1 MVHAPPIVAQFLVA
15 AFEWPLPMADASPDA
30 VLFHPGNSRIAV
42 FLLFSAVNAERI
54 GSEP

>member
-1 MVHAPPIVAQFLVA
+1 MVHAPSIVAQFLVA